1 MTTTMKQRLARWMA
15 AMGIAFALGTSMVL
29 GGASGTVQ
37 AFEEEDPTATP
48 TPTSTSNGGQP
59 GGQGGGL

>member
-15 AMGIAFALGTSMVL
+15 AMGIAFALGTGMVL
-29 GGASGTVQ
+29 GGAGGT
-37 AFEEEDPTATP
+37 ARAEEEDPTATP